1 MALVVFACVWKNDSR
16 YKKDGSILFK
26 EMLLVSFGIG
36 MKTKNVF
43 QHPAFT
49 C

>member
-1 MALVVFACVWKNDSR
+1 
-16 YKKDGSILFK
+16 
-26 EMLLVSFGIG
+26 MLLVSFGIG

-49 C
+49 CEEEQGEN